1 MAKRKRT
8 ITENSI
14 RKRLKEGRGTGR
26 LSEYRPWL
34 HIQDVPSLGLSSR
47 IKGWKTQRVHHFLSG
62 LELLYFYIL
71 EWSINVIDIR
81 EQYPLLP
88 SEETI
93 AIARSCGIRHPVHP
107 RTKYPIVM
115 TTDFVNTVRYGRSS
129 ADEPRTVKYK
139 ADLLNQ
145 RTLEKLEIERR
156 YWAARRKTLKIITE
170 DSISK
175 PVAKNV
181 EWFHSCLQLQN
192 LYGLDPLTLSLLCS
206 IVVNALKEQTAPL
219 RDITIRLDDHLGLE
233 PGTCLL
239 IVRHLLA
246 NRYLHVD
253 MRKLINPSKP
263 LDLID

>member
-1 MAKRKRT
+1 MAKRKRH
-8 ITENSI
+8 ITSKSI
-14 RKRLKEGRGTGR
+14 AKRIKEGRGIGR
-26 LSEYRPWL
+26 LGNYKPWL

-71 EWSINVIDIR
+71 DWSINVIDIR

-88 SEETI
+88 CEETI
-93 AIARSCGIRHPVHP
+93 AIARSCGIRYPVHP
-107 RTKYPIVM
+107 RTRYPIVM
-115 TTDFVNTVRYGRSS
+115 TTDFVNTVRYGHSVF
-129 ADEPRTVKYK
+129 DEPRTVKYK
-139 ADLLNQ
+139 TDLLHQ

-156 YWAARRKTLKIITE
+156 YWAARKKTLKIITE

-192 LYGLDPLTLSLLCS
+192 LYGLDALTLSLLCS
-206 IVVNALKEQTAPL
+206 IVINALREQTAPL
-219 RDITIRLDDHLGLE
+219 RDITIHLDDHLGLE
-233 PGTCLL
+233 PGTSLL

-246 NRYLHVD
+246 NRCLHVD
-253 MRKLINPSKP
+253 MRKVINPSKP
-263 LDLID
+263 LILID